1 MQLHSTN
8 ALHWSYNNGAM
19 QLHRRININQS
30 ILIYP
35 GEYIPTPS
43 PQPPSNT
50 QTQYQY
56 QPELCTSIGAFI
68 ITTYAVALEQ

>member
-1 MQLHSTN
+1 MQSSVPKTN
-8 ALHWSYNNGAM
+8 SHLNYIFLKWHV
-19 QLHRRININQS
+19 
-30 ILIYP
+30 LIYP

-68 ITTYAVALEQ
+68 IMTYAVALEQ